1 MIHFV
6 ICMNSDLISC
16 STNVFK
22 ALQTRGHKFRPVH
35 GLSLPRTKHGKP
47 RNLRIFGK
55 HLTEVLTG
63 FNRFFYSEIHFLTEL
78 VDSFFFL

>member
-6 ICMNSDLISC
+6 ICVNSDLISC

-22 ALQTRGHKFRPVH
+22 ASQTRGHKFRQVH
-35 GLSLPRTKHGKP
+35 GLSLPRAKHGKP
-47 RNLRIFGK
+47 RNFRIFGK

-63 FNRFFYSEIHFLTEL
+63 FNSIFFSEIHVLTEL
-78 VDSFFFL
+78 VDSFLLL